1 MSNTKNHSITS
12 VTEQVMRLNQ
22 NSVEIVS
29 KLDDVLHSNE
39 ESINITVTDE
49 NGAKYVVALPTV
61 GKLKSD
67 IEAIKANIRVLSGM
81 EGGTSLLQTSENTF
95 KKIILSDLNREP
107 NNIDV
112 LNTVETFRSNSN
124 WFLDSM
130 LNPALSVELDLSGK
144 IQDNVRKILSRR
156 FIVEFERDADNNYE
170 LTTAGATRKQ
180 EFETKYKGKNNIDIV
195 EFVTWLDQTGI
206 ANRANPFVDEQ
217 VFDLEPSRLQYRGNF
232 TVLTSEEDL
241 VNKKFWYVFDT
252 LNYQDISNQNAAPI
266 VKTLQIG
273 DLLMVNPVDDTQTAS
288 TVYKVIETSTASSQ
302 LKVRV
307 ELVEGLDPIAPRA
320 NALSIYSPVV
330 LNKNVRITVG
340 FDEYNVIFIKSLN
353 SSNNL
358 ISKDWSMGIGY
369 YTSELRLDTTSGEVL
384 SDYYVKNV
392 YDYGMVLRDLV
403 AQKIPVSH
411 GETPNPVLLN
421 SDNFKVVQIN
431 KHLTDNADAEEIRNL
446 NNTKNN
452 LKSEIDQLA
461 DSIDRQKNYIQV
473 TKFKSEA
480 DKNIAETELQK
491 LTDQLN
497 SKNTLYATTLS
508 KILAAQKNVN
518 NVSPKFRVRGFW
530 AMPDAKL
537 AYGTQ
542 PQEVVQFLIN
552 YRYTNKAGS
561 SAPVDI
567 FKKVDATK
575 DGAFSNWNAYKT
587 DSRRRSY
594 DEATGT
600 WTWVIEDISDADT
613 PNINQLDISIQPGE
627 QVEVRI
633 KALSEVG
640 WPDAPIESDWSET
653 LTIAF
658 PDDLNNVT
666 GEDQFILQEATQEDL
681 TVKMKKELNAQG
693 LGKILGASVSIADKF
708 YTSSSR
714 DVLYGVEDNIPV
726 NLYEKMA
733 QLINRIAQLE
743 EQISRAKGEL
753 KVTLIRAGI
762 ESTVLNESSYNYV
775 IELENY
781 VKTAQNG
788 TIDAPFNPPNTRTY
802 KNEVTVLKDF
812 YLRIENFAA
821 SSALSILSNRLYTD
835 STSYQNNSNFAFSA
849 SNAQGTFVNANDIL
863 LSDNTDNGGIYN
875 PRYIRTQK
883 DNQWLWL
890 QNLKPDGTEIY
901 NSSAST
907 SDTALP
913 TNAQI
918 HDVLVDRT
926 AGNFGLRPA
935 YTTSTITGLSTL
947 KISDSN
953 YWNAYFATPSTT
965 PNFPGTIHPQ
975 VTSLESLVETGSQ
988 KLKLIQPGVDNS
1000 ILVPLNIYWKFT
1012 TVNNMFDGLLST
1024 SVASGGF
1031 NNDKDNQNLVLQG
1044 LMQELKLDTTGIANS
1059 SNPLVNFAPN
1069 GTADTALTGAASTTY
1084 TGSIGSALTAPTV
1097 GSSDTITTT
1106 INGSSESIT
1115 GSITIVNGTYYVGN
1129 IILLGGSNTGKFV
1142 VTGITGGVA
1151 YLIPVRLKSFVTMG
1165 LSVGDM
1171 IMFDGIDIGMT
1182 QMNNKYA
1189 RITSID
1195 SDPDPAYIKVSVN
1208 TAQYTPFDSGDAT
1221 TTRIALLTKV
1231 SSLQSAV
1238 TGIVPAQVWNSIG
1251 RDSTTN
1257 TPLNQ
1262 SLFVVNDSLGNATAP
1277 EVKRSLRFYI
1287 EPENMTRAFQFTLNF
1302 TLRQYKNTQIALSN
1316 YDLATVNT
1324 SGIFNVL

>member
-39 ESINITVTDE
+39 DAITIDVTDE
-49 NGAKYVVALPTV
+49 NGAKYTVSLPTV
-61 GKLKSD
+61 GKLKAD
-67 IEAIKANIRVLSGM
+67 IDAIKTNIRVLSGM

-130 LNPALSVELDLSGK
+130 LNPALSVELDLTGK
-144 IQDNVRKILSRR
+144 VQDNVRKILSRR

-195 EFVTWLDQTGI
+195 EFVTWLDQDGI
-206 ANRANPFVDEQ
+206 ANRANPSVDEQ

-232 TVLTSEEDL
+232 TVLSSVEDL

-273 DLLMVNPVDDTQTAS
+273 DLLMVNPIDNTQTAS

-307 ELVEGLDPIAPRA
+307 ELVEGLEPIAARA

-358 ISKDWSMGIGY
+358 ISKDWSKGIGY
-369 YTSELRLDTTSGEVL
+369 FTSELRLDSTSGEIL

-411 GETPNPVLLN
+411 GEIPNQVIL
-421 SDNFKVVQIN
+421 STDNFKVVQIN
-431 KHLTDNADAEEIRNL
+431 KHLTDNSDAEEIRNL

-461 DSIDRQKNYIQV
+461 GSIDIQKNYIQV

-497 SKNTLYATTLS
+497 SKNSLYATTLS
-508 KILAAQKNVN
+508 KILAAQKNIN
-518 NVSPKFRVRGFW
+518 NVAPKFRVRGFW
-530 AMPDAKL
+530 AMPEAKL

-567 FKKVDATK
+567 FKKVDNTK

-587 DSRRRSY
+587 DARKRTY
-594 DEATGT
+594 DEITGT
-600 WTWVIEDISDADT
+600 WTWQIEDISDADT

-653 LTIAF
+653 LTIVF

-693 LGKILGASVSIADKF
+693 LGKILGASISINDKF
-708 YTSSSR
+708 YTSTSK
-714 DVLYGVEDNIPV
+714 DVLYTVENSLPV
-726 NLYEKMA
+726 NLFDKIG
-733 QLINRIAQLE
+733 QLMNRIAQLE

-821 SSALSILSNRLYTD
+821 SSPLSIISNRLYTD
-835 STSYQNNSNFAFSA
+835 STSYQNNSNFAFST
-849 SNAQGTFVNANDIL
+849 SKAQGTFVNANDIL
-863 LSDNTDNGGIYN
+863 LSDNTDNGGTYN
-875 PRYIRTQK
+875 PRYVRTQK

-901 NSSAST
+901 NSSAASST
-907 SDTALP
+907 TALP

-918 HDVLVDRT
+918 HDVLVNKT
-926 AGNFGLRPA
+926 AGNFGLKPG
-935 YTTSTITGLSTL
+935 YTTSSISGLSTF

-953 YWNAYFATPSTT
+953 YWNSYFATPTND
-965 PNFPGTIHPQ
+965 NFPGTIHPQ

-988 KLKLIQPGVDNS
+988 KLKMIQPGIDNS
-1000 ILVPLNIYWKFT
+1000 ILIPLNIYWKFT
-1012 TVNNMFDGLLST
+1012 TVNNMFDGLLT
-1024 SVASGGF
+1024 TAVASGGF
-1031 NNDKDNQNLVLQG
+1031 NNSKDNQNLVLQAM
-1044 LMQELKLDTTGIANS
+1044 MQELQLAATGIANA
-1059 SNPLVNFAPN
+1059 SNPQVDFAPN
-1069 GTADTALTGAASTTY
+1069 GTADSALTGAASTTY
-1084 TGSIGSALTAPTV
+1084 TGSIGSASTAPTV

-1106 INGSSESIT
+1106 VSSGESVT
-1115 GSITIVNGTYYVGN
+1115 GSITIINGTYYVGN
-1129 IILLGGSNTGKFV
+1129 VILLGGSNDGKFI

-1189 RITSID
+1189 RITNID
-1195 SDPDPAYIKVSVN
+1195 SDPDPAYIKISVN
-1208 TAQYTPFDSGDAT
+1208 TTQYFAFDSGDAT

-1231 SSLQSAV
+1231 TGIQSAV
-1238 TGIVPAQVWNSIG
+1238 AGIVPAQVWNSIG

-1262 SLFVVNDSLGNATAP
+1262 SLFVVNDSLGNASAP
-1277 EVKRSLRFYI
+1277 EVKRSLRFYV

-1316 YDLATVNT
+1316 FDLATVNT
-1324 SGIFNVL
+1324 NGIFNVL